1 MFILFY
7 LLFSISQYSSMTE
20 TPSIHTFKIESLDGK
35 TINFADYKGKKILIV
50 NVASEC
56 GYTKQYAQLQELYEL
71 HNEKLVIIGFPSN
84 DFGGQEPGTAAEIQ
98 EFCSSKFGVTF
109 PLTTKV
115 NIKSNPVHPIYDWL
129 TQKSRNGVLDA
140 TVKWNFNKFLINENG
155 VLEKALPS
163 SVTPL
168 DEEILNW
175 IRA

>member
-1 MFILFY
+1 
-7 LLFSISQYSSMTE
+7 MTD
-20 TPSIHTFKIESLDGK
+20 TPSIHTFKIESIDGK

-56 GYTKQYAQLQELYEL
+56 GYTNQYAQLQELYEL
-71 HNEKLVIIGFPSN
+71 HSDKLVVIGFPSN
-84 DFGGQEPGTAAEIQ
+84 DFGGQEPGTVAEIQ

-115 NIKSNPVHPIYDWL
+115 NIKSSPVHPIYEWL
-129 TQKSRNGVLDA
+129 TQKSRNGVMDA
-140 TVKWNFNKFLINENG
+140 NVKWNFNKFLIDENG
-155 VLEKALPS
+155 RLVKALPS

-175 IRA
+175 IGA